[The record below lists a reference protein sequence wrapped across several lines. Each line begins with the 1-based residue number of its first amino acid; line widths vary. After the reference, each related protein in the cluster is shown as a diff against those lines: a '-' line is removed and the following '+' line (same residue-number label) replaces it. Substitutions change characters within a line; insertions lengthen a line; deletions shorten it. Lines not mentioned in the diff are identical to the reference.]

1 MDSILSIQKI
11 DTGPETTD
19 TNSESWDERK
29 KEKFH
34 KKHTNLMN
42 QRLLSRKAKTNRLKE
57 ITPTEYNETITYN
70 DDIIQHWDKL
80 NDPNTDIKS
89 TVVDLFTEKNGG
101 KKKGNL
107 DDEIGELDE
116 LGELGENNIYNSVL
130 LSLFFVFKS
139 SRVKLKLK

>member
-1 MDSILSIQKI
+1 
-11 DTGPETTD
+11 
-19 TNSESWDERK
+19 
-29 KEKFH
+29 
-34 KKHTNLMN
+34 MN
-42 QRLLSRKAKTNRLKE
+42 QRLRLRKAKTNRLKK

-70 DDIIQHWDKL
+70 DDVIQHWDKL

-89 TVVDLFTEKNGG
+89 TVVDLFAEKNGG

-107 DDEIGELDE
+107 DDEIRELGELKE

-130 LSLFFVFKS
+130 LSLFFTP

>member
-1 MDSILSIQKI
+1 MDSIQKMDSSISSIQKI

-34 KKHTNLMN
+34 KKHIDLMN
-42 QRLLSRKAKTNRLKE
+42 QRLRSRQQKTKRLKE

-70 DDIIQHWDKL
+70 DDVVQHLDKL

-89 TVVDLFTEKNGG
+89 TVVDLFAEKNGG
-101 KKKGNL
+101 KRRR
-107 DDEIGELDE
+107 
-116 LGELGENNIYNSVL
+116 
-130 LSLFFVFKS
+130 KS
-139 SRVKLKLK
+139 RRRNRRTKRTRRTRRK